1 LPVGFTVANSDI
13 MLRGACADCN
23 KSI

>member
-1 LPVGFTVANSDI
+1 LPVDFTVAHSDI